1 MPTFS
6 TSQAHAPSR
15 TYVGLPQL
23 LHVLAERLDYTPSEK
38 VVSQWRRQGCPH
50 LPLGQRCIRYDPEAV
65 ISWLVERSDRGTRP
79 KTHRHQPQR
88 ATPSTQ
94 DARATLLEIQARGNR

>member
-6 TSQAHAPSR
+6 TSQAQTPSR

-23 LHVLAERLDYTPSEK
+23 LNVLTERLDYTPSEK
-38 VVSQWRRQGCPH
+38 IIIQWRRQGCPH

-65 ISWLVERSDRGTRP
+65 ISWLVERSDRGTHP
-79 KTHRHQPQR
+79 KTHRHQPRR
-88 ATPSTQ
+88 ATPSAQ

>member
-1 MPTFS
+1 MSTSS
-6 TSQAHAPSR
+6 TSQAKAPSR

-23 LHVLAERLDYTPSEK
+23 LQVLAERLDYAPSEK
-38 VVSQWRRQGCPH
+38 VVIEWRRQGCPH

-79 KTHRHQPQR
+79 KTHRHQPRR
-88 ATPSTQ
+88 ATPSAQ